1 MHTSADAHLHHNVAW
16 EVTHRQNT
24 SHCSREYL
32 PSQLRCPKCNW
43 HSQKT
48 SPRTDI
54 NCAGPHHRYKC
65 WPPQLR
71 ISLIHR
77 SRTREF
83 IESNKKSNESLKPTS
98 TPHMKLHS
106 TSAPH
111 CPHSSVMRAAA
122 TCGRSER
129 ANVCLHPRA
138 FSVCNCACVG
148 MEWNGISWRSLS
160 HIIGNYRL
168 RVKKKSTH
176 LFTVWTSECSC
187 RASVAPAGWTSSG
200 LRAPTQVDGHLGAR

>member
-1 MHTSADAHLHHNVAW
+1 MHGCTDVLPHHIMAW

-43 HSQKT
+43 HGQKT
-48 SPRTDI
+48 SPHTDI
-54 NCAGPHHRYKC
+54 NCVGSHHRYKC

-71 ISLIHR
+71 SSLFHR

-83 IESNKKSNESLKPTS
+83 IESNKSNEPLKPTP

-111 CPHSSVMRAAA
+111 CPHSSVMRAVA
-122 TCGRSER
+122 TCGRSES
-129 ANVCLHPRA
+129 ANVRLHP
-138 FSVCNCACVG
+138 FPCFFLCATVRVSI
-148 MEWNGISWRSLS
+148 NVHLSL
-160 HIIGNYRL
+160 
-168 RVKKKSTH
+168 
-176 LFTVWTSECSC
+176 TSK
-187 RASVAPAGWTSSG
+187 
-200 LRAPTQVDGHLGAR
+200 